1 MSLKYTVQWTA
12 EGVDLSEL
20 ILWKLEFVELQFHF
34 ILFNMQTVKLVKKEI
49 SSMIY
54 QVWSPVQSLYNISY
68 EWVIEYEC
76 NLHNIATLK
85 NVNVHRGWCIKFATG
100 LNGRFTTIASHFV
113 ANYIDIFHKTV
124 V

>member
-1 MSLKYTVQWTA
+1 MSLKYNTVDEERGRFIWINYVKT
-12 EGVDLSEL
+12 GIRWIV
-20 ILWKLEFVELQFHF
+20 WFRKLVT
-34 ILFNMQTVKLVKKEI
+34 IIYVKLVYKKKEI

-85 NVNVHRGWCIKFATG
+85 NVNVHTWEIK
-100 LNGRFTTIASHFV
+100 
-113 ANYIDIFHKTV
+113 YILLSLQCTKLLV
-124 V
+124 